1 MNSFLVDLHG
11 ILAPMLGVTDELP
24 EPFVDGSCFQ
34 WRHFSEGKYQV
45 YAKGLY
51 HIAECNSPQMAE
63 LVCKALNK
71 ATK

>member
-11 ILAPMLGVTDELP
+11 IIAPMLGVGDDLP
-24 EPFVDGSCFQ
+24 EPFVDGTCFQ
-34 WRHFSEGKYQV
+34 WREFGKDKYQV
-45 YAKGLY
+45 YAKGLI
-51 HIAECNSPQMAE
+51 HVAECQTPQMAE